1 MFKKSM
7 ALALS
12 VITLVSMAGCGGDGG
27 FKRDSSS
34 EYDPNKRY
42 LNIGNFNGGLG
53 YAWLEEVAN
62 NYMAEHEDVV
72 IKINND
78 KDGFAE
84 NILTEK
90 MEEYG
95 NDLYFINGF
104 TYDNLVSKG
113 LAEDVTKE
121 VTEIIEG
128 EGRSIAD
135 KLDPSLKKIMNKN
148 GKYYGL
154 PFFDAI
160 FGTVYDVDLFDQYG
174 FYFDAEGNII
184 GEGAEK
190 TNLSAG
196 PNGIAGDYDDG
207 LPATISQWKA
217 LLQEI
222 KAYSMTPYTWTG
234 EYEYYRYRWLAS
246 VWADYEGKEAFD
258 LNNSLNG
265 EYTFPG
271 DTEPTQITIENAYRL
286 QEQPGKL
293 FALEMAE
300 HIIRNNYY
308 QKTAFD
314 SVNTHTMAQ
323 NDFLLSVEA
332 SQLSSGTQRIA
343 MILEGGWWENEA
355 RAFADQMA
363 KDFENPDYAF
373 GQRKFGFMPAPK
385 ADDGSSAEGTTLISS
400 TGNSMVFVASCS
412 EQKEL
417 AKDFFKY
424 AHTDESMRIFTRVT
438 GSIRPFDYT
447 IEESDK
453 AQMTYYAQNMWDI
466 YRNENTD
473 ICHVTLFDNDVFTLE
488 PSFLGQSNWWWGS
501 TQANG
506 AKYQDAMY
514 EMSEDSSLTAQAYFE
529 GLQKTYSKKNWDD
542 QLSKYYK

>member
-1 MFKKSM
+1 M

-128 EGRSIAD
+128 EGRSIED
-135 KLDPSLKKIMNKN
+135 KLYPSLKKIMNKD

-174 FYFDAEGNII
+174 FYFDADGNFI

-207 LPATISQWKA
+207 LPATISQWKS

-222 KAYSMTPYTWTG
+222 KGYSMTPYTWTG

-271 DTEPTQITIENAYRL
+271 DTAPTKITIENAYRL

-363 KDFENPDYAF
+363 KDFENPEYAF

-385 ADDGSSAEGTTLISS
+385 ADDGSSAAGTTLISS

-453 AQMTYYAQNMWDI
+453 TQMTYYAQNMWDI
-466 YRNENTD
+466 YHNENTD
-473 ICHVTLFDNDVFTLE
+473 ISHVTLYDNELFTLE
-488 PSFLGQSNWWWGS
+488 PSFLGQTNWWWGS
-501 TQANG
+501 TQPNG

-514 EMSEDSSLTAQAYFE
+514 EMSQDSNLTAQAYFA
-529 GLQKTYSKKNWDD
+529 GLQKSYTKANWDS
-542 QLSKYYK
+542 QLSKYFK